1 MKRFNFG
8 ERKLI
13 FKSIIS
19 LLMKIEVKILGNF
32 DQ

>member
-13 FKSIIS
+13 VKTVIS

-32 DQ
+32 NQ